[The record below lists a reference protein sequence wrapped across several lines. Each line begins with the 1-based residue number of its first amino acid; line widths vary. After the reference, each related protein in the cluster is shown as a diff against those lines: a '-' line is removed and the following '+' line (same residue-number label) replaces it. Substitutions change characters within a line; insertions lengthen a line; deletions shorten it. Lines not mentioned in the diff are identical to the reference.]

1 MPSRVLCTRSPE
13 NMPNTFLF
21 LKGLKEGGK
30 EEYWG
35 AKTER
40 KRGVGR
46 KVIIQQYDPFNSGLI
61 IILC

>member
-40 KRGVGR
+40 KNYCFQESPRGFPEEV
-46 KVIIQQYDPFNSGLI
+46 P
-61 IILC
+61 